1 MPEIVEKG
9 SPVSSQNNR
18 RYPRTRLRA
27 EVKLKHPEVGEQHS
41 HTRDISEGGAFVLHE
56 GIALPA
62 LGEIIEVQV
71 QGMPGETAPIVR
83 MQVVRIDRDGIGLE
97 FIKEDGEQH

>member
-1 MPEIVEKG
+1 M
-9 SPVSSQNNR
+9 SSENNR

-27 EVKLKHPEVGEQHS
+27 EVKLKHPKVGEQLS
-41 HTRDISEGGAFVLHE
+41 HTRDISEGGAFVLNE
-56 GIALPA
+56 GITTLPT

-71 QGMPGETAPIVR
+71 QGMPGEAAPVVR

-97 FIKEDGEQH
+97 FIKENGE